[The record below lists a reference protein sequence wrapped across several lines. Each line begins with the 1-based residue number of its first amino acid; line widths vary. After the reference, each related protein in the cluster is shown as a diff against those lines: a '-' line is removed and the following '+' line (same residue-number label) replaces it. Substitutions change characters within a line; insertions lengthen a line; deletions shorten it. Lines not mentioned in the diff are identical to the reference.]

1 MVEIK
6 TNISFDEYS
15 AIINKVT
22 NDCFPDGTY
31 SPTNY
36 ELSFRT
42 ALLLAFAPDYDLNNC
57 GDNNALW
64 ERVTNDESRE
74 LLAFIKQ
81 NSIYY
86 CLEREIRNAIDYR
99 IKILSSGSMS
109 MSDLA
114 LSKLFEVLTEKVEQI
129 DTSMLTKE
137 NMDTMIKAV
146 NATQDGNFAE
156 SLVDIML
163 DKGLLA
169 KPNRET
175 RRANKKATKTAKIT
189 KMDIQTESNESES
202 DE

>member
-6 TNISFDEYS
+6 NVISFDEYN
-15 AIINKVT
+15 AIVNKVT

-31 SPTNY
+31 SPANY
-36 ELSFRT
+36 ELSLRT
-42 ALLLAFAPDYDLNNC
+42 ALLCAFAPDYDLSGC

-64 ERVTNDESRE
+64 ERVMNNEADEIIE
-74 LLAFIKQ
+74 KIEYLDIQYLIIKTIKD
-81 NSIYY
+81 N
-86 CLEREIRNAIDYR
+86 IDYR
-99 IKILSSGSMS
+99 IKLLTSGSMS
-109 MSDLA
+109 MADIAISTLVDT
-114 LSKLFEVLTEKVEQI
+114 LTKKVEQI

-146 NATQDGNFAE
+146 NATQEGNFAE
-156 SLVDIML
+156 SLVDTML
-163 DKGLLA
+163 NKGLLA